1 MVDSVAPG
9 GTSGLCAN
17 VETHATDIAAAKKA
31 GLQAAGV
38 AETLGEWPQ
47 AVNVYR
53 RLEALLPQLHDL
65 LEKKIDNAREHLT
78 APQK

>member
-1 MVDSVAPG
+1 V
-9 GTSGLCAN
+9 
-17 VETHATDIAAAKKA
+17 KKA

-53 RLEALLPQLHDL
+53 RLEELLPPLHNL
-65 LEKKIDNAREHLT
+65 LEKKIANALEHI
-78 APQK
+78 APGQN